1 MELLLHLEEE
11 GEEEEEGAI
20 QKKVT
25 KLTPMLLK
33 TNQDLNILN
42 LKLKIGK

>member
-11 GEEEEEGAI
+11 GEEEEEGVI

-25 KLTPMLLK
+25 KSTPMLLK